1 MHTQQWEY
9 EAGWNEDV
17 GRVMEPRN
25 MYSCGPQDIPQATA
39 RESRRRAVAGRQQ
52 SWMRQGE
59 CLGYHRGLRAGH
71 AFRGVTRELGRAN
84 GFLVENQV

>member
-25 MYSCGPQDIPQATA
+25 MYSYGPQDIPQATA

-59 CLGYHRGLRAGH
+59 YSGYHRGLRAGH
-71 AFRGVTRELGRAN
+71 AFIGVTRELGRAN
-84 GFLVENQV
+84 GALVENQV